1 MTSRRT
7 VIFVA
12 AIVVAL
18 AAGGLSYY
26 FLNNAQQ
33 RAFNNAKLEKAYVVT
48 KAIPRGFSGS
58 VAASQGYFQQK
69 SVPAETR
76 PATAVTD
83 LASLTGMIAIANL
96 PVGEVLVDGLFVSP
110 AQAATS
116 FSQLIPAGDVA
127 VTATLSDPAHAVAN
141 LPQPNDKVDVMVNAN
156 GTESYIIQNVLVLA
170 IGAQTTPTNGTTTTG
185 TTATGTAASGTA
197 ATTTSL
203 IYTFATSPANA
214 LRIAEAQQAGL
225 GLYLALV
232 PANNPVVNVPGVNP
246 GNILSTGTPS

>member
-1 MTSRRT
+1 MTPRRT
-7 VIFVA
+7 IIFVA

-33 RAFNNAKLEKAYVVT
+33 RAFNNAKLEQAYVVV
-48 KAIPRGFSGS
+48 KAIPRGFSGT

-96 PVGEVLVDGLFVSP
+96 PVGLVLVDGLFVSP
-110 AQAATS
+110 AQAAAS

-127 VTATLSDPAHAVAN
+127 VTASLADTAHAVAN
-141 LPQPNDKVDVMVNAN
+141 LPQPNDKVDIMVNVN
-156 GTESYIIQNVLVLA
+156 GTQSYIIQNVLVLA
-170 IGAQTTPTNGTTTTG
+170 IGSQTTPTSGTTTAGST
-185 TTATGTAASGTA
+185 ASGTA
-197 ATTTSL
+197 ATSTSL
-203 IYTFATSPANA
+203 VYTFATSPANA
-214 LRIAEAQQAGL
+214 LRIADAQQAGIP
-225 GLYLALV
+225 LYLALV

-246 GNILSTGTPS
+246 GNILNTGSPS